1 MKLTSCLL
9 LLATLSLCLASQVS
23 ISKSSNNNDD
33 AKHVFVVLADSEVKQ
48 NSLVSS
54 LLSFGSAQILSGA
67 CSSQQLFGAADF
79 KLGQIHEVS
88 RWSDKSRALYKFAV
102 RHNHATRSELYIES
116 RFTVQYLLTG
126 ASSAKRSS
134 ITFSDYNIK
143 FDECATLQGAYKDV
157 SKSHHGDTLIQQL
170 LGHGNGYVC
179 GEARHRNQLTRLPA
193 SIASL
198 DVLAINKV
206 AVRSL
211 DDISYYRYDVVL
223 GDADHKSY
231 RVDATFIVM
240 LCKKF
245 GKYSIVSVEYTIKD
259 LVDNK
264 ECGQS
269 DYKSDTD
276 CSDESSS
283 DSDCEQSNDKKSSTK
298 SRKSSS
304 DDSDCSDNKHRSN
317 SKNKDCSD
325 DQSDKCRI
333 NSKSDCSDDQSDKRR
348 TNYKNECS
356 DDQSDKCRTSSKN
369 NDCSDDRSDKRRT
382 NSKNDCSVDQSD
394 KRKINSKDDC
404 SDDSSDKHSDKQ
416 STRRSNNN
424 SNKSNNNT
432 KRRAL

>member
-23 ISKSSNNNDD
+23 ISKNNNNNNDD
-33 AKHVFVVLADSEVKQ
+33 ARHVFVVLADSEVKQ

-240 LCKKF
+240 LCKKS
-245 GKYSIVSVEYTIKD
+245 GKYSIVSVEYTIRD
-259 LVDNK
+259 LVNNK

-276 CSDESSS
+276 CSDESSYDSS
-283 DSDCEQSNDKKSSTK
+283 DSDCEQSYNKKSSAK
-298 SRKSSS
+298 SRKYSS
-304 DDSDCSDNKHRSN
+304 DESDCSDNKHRSN
-317 SKNKDCSD
+317 SKNNDCSD
-325 DQSDKCRI
+325 DQSDKPRT
-333 NSKSDCSDDQSDKRR
+333 NSKDDCSDDQSDKRR
-348 TNYKNECS
+348 TNSKNDCSDDQSDKCKSNSKDNCS
-356 DDQSDKCRTSSKN
+356 DDQSDKCRT
-369 NDCSDDRSDKRRT
+369 
-382 NSKNDCSVDQSD
+382 NSKNDCSDDQ
-394 KRKINSKDDC
+394 
-404 SDDSSDKHSDKQ
+404 SDKQ
-416 STRRSNNN
+416 STRRSNNNN

-432 KRRAL
+432 KRRTL

>member
-23 ISKSSNNNDD
+23 SSISKSSNSDD

-48 NSLVSS
+48 NSLISS

-79 KLGQIHEVS
+79 KLAQIHEVS

-116 RFTVQYLLTG
+116 RFTVQYLLAG

-157 SKSHHGDTLIQQL
+157 SKSHHGDTLIQEL
-170 LGHGNGYVC
+170 LGHGNEYVC
-179 GEARHRNQLTRLPA
+179 GEARNRNQLTRLPA

-206 AVRSL
+206 SVRSL
-211 DDISYYRYDVVL
+211 DDITYYRYDVVL
-223 GDADHKSY
+223 GDAGHKSY
-231 RVDATFIVM
+231 TVDATFIVM
-240 LCKKF
+240 LCKKS
-245 GKYSIVSVEYTIKD
+245 GKYSIVSVEYNIRD

-276 CSDESSS
+276 CSDESSNSSDSS
-283 DSDCEQSNDKKSSTK
+283 DSDCQQSNNK
-298 SRKSSS
+298 SRKNNS
-304 DDSDCSDNKHRSN
+304 DDSDCSDNKRRSN
-317 SKNKDCSD
+317 SKSKDCSDDESDKCRTNSKNDYSD
-325 DQSDKCRI
+325 DQSDKYRN
-333 NSKSDCSDDQSDKRR
+333 NSKNDCSDERSDKHRTNSKNDCSDDQSDKR
-348 TNYKNECS
+348 KA
-356 DDQSDKCRTSSKN
+356 
-369 NDCSDDRSDKRRT
+369 
-382 NSKNDCSVDQSD
+382 NSKN
-394 KRKINSKDDC
+394 DC

-416 STRRSNNN
+416 STRQINSN
-424 SNKSNNNT
+424 SNKSNNDT
-432 KRRAL
+432 KRRSL

>member
-1 MKLTSCLL
+1 MKLISCLL

-23 ISKSSNNNDD
+23 ISKSNKNND
-33 AKHVFVVLADSEVKQ
+33 ANHIFVVLADSEVKQ

-79 KLGQIHEVS
+79 KLSQIHEVS

-170 LGHGNGYVC
+170 LGHGSGYVY

-206 AVRSL
+206 SVRSL

-240 LCKKF
+240 LCKKS
-245 GKYSIVSVEYTIKD
+245 GKYSIVSVEYTIRD

-269 DYKSDTD
+269 DYKSNTD
-276 CSDESSS
+276 CSDESSDSSDSS
-283 DSDCEQSNDKKSSTK
+283 DSDCEHSNKKSSTK
-298 SRKSSS
+298 SRKYSS
-304 DDSDCSDNKHRSN
+304 DDSDCSDNKRRSN
-317 SKNKDCSD
+317 SKNTDCSD
-325 DQSDKCRI
+325 DQSDR
-333 NSKSDCSDDQSDKRR
+333 RR
-348 TNYKNECS
+348 TN
-356 DDQSDKCRTSSKN
+356 SKD
-369 NDCSDDRSDKRRT
+369 DCSDDRSDKRRS
-382 NSKNDCSVDQSD
+382 NSKNDCSDDQSD
-394 KRKINSKDDC
+394 KCKTNSKKDC
-404 SDDSSDKHSDKQ
+404 SNDQSDKHTTNFKSDCDDNSSDKHSDKQ
-416 STRRSNNN
+416 STRQSSKN

-432 KRRAL
+432 KRRSL

>member
-1 MKLTSCLL
+1 MKLISCLL

-23 ISKSSNNNDD
+23 ISKSSNNND

-48 NSLVSS
+48 NSLISS

-79 KLGQIHEVS
+79 KLSQIHEVS

-134 ITFSDYNIK
+134 IIFSDYNIK

-231 RVDATFIVM
+231 RVDATFIIM
-240 LCKKF
+240 LCKKS
-245 GKYSIVSVEYTIKD
+245 GKYSIVSVEYTIRD

-283 DSDCEQSNDKKSSTK
+283 DLSDSSDSDCEQSYNKKSSAK
-298 SRKSSS
+298 SRKYSS
-304 DDSDCSDNKHRSN
+304 DESDCSDNKHRSN
-317 SKNKDCSD
+317 SKN
-325 DQSDKCRI
+325 
-333 NSKSDCSDDQSDKRR
+333 NDCSDDQSDKRR
-348 TNYKNECS
+348 TNSKNDCS
-356 DDQSDKCRTSSKN
+356 DDQSDKRRTNSK

-382 NSKNDCSVDQSD
+382 NSKDDCSDDQSD
-394 KRKINSKDDC
+394 KCRTNSKDDC
-404 SDDSSDKHSDKQ
+404 SDDSSDKHSNKQ
-416 STRRSNNN
+416 ITRQSHNN
-424 SNKSNNNT
+424 SNKSNSGS
-432 KRRAL
+432 KRRSL